1 MTEGP
6 RDKCCN
12 MQRANAHYSCYIQV
26 SVCDCVI
33 SPGDT
38 NGLFQLGPH
47 EVFFFFFHSCLF
59 VVLLVGW
66 FVCFVWQQDYT
77 EKTILRIS
85 PRLWWRICLNPETD
99 QIKVWCGLRWRG
111 GSWIFFSLTSPLQY
125 ITILLI
131 PQSIILDLDEIK
143 SGVIRWLVPVSEYI
157 LMWIR
162 I

>member
-47 EVFFFFFHSCLF
+47 EVFFFFFTHVCLLF
-59 VVLLVGW
+59 CWLVGW
-66 FVCFVWQQDYT
+66 FALSDSRITQKKLFCEFPPDFDGGFVSTQKRTKLKFGVDSD
-77 EKTILRIS
+77 EGED
-85 PRLWWRICLNPETD
+85 P
-99 QIKVWCGLRWRG
+99 G
-111 GSWIFFSLTSPLQY
+111 FFSPSHHRCN
-125 ITILLI
+125 I
-131 PQSIILDLDEIK
+131 
-143 SGVIRWLVPVSEYI
+143 
-157 LMWIR
+157 
-162 I
+162 